1 MEAGNVRM
9 ISPSFAVSLEK
20 NRWLLQRMA
29 ELEVREEELEEK
41 FVRSSGRGGQ
51 HINKTSSAVQVRHI
65 PTGIEARCG
74 RERSQSLNRFLARRE
89 LLEKIASHL
98 GLDTEQDR
106 KLARIRKQKNR
117 RSRRSTIKQQTS
129 DTK

>member
-1 MEAGNVRM
+1 M
-9 ISPSFAVSLEK
+9 ISPAFAVSDQK
-20 NRWLLQRMA
+20 NRWLTDRMT
-29 ELEVREEELEEK
+29 ELGVKEEDLEER

-51 HINKTSSAVQVRHI
+51 HVNKTSSAVQVRHS

-89 LLEKIASHL
+89 LLEKIARHL
-98 GLDTEQDR
+98 GLPTQQDQE
-106 KLARIRKQKNR
+106 LARIRKQKNR

-129 DTK
+129 DT